1 MPPDRIWWYCIAYD
15 LPDWPL
21 RIGFGGLG
29 ILWSAS
35 MRVSDERWLRRW
47 WGADGAPYGSLQ
59 IHQCGAGPIHSPGL
73 CSSAFRCHRFHYL
86 VCKFVTEE
94 LRCRDQDRIIQECC
108 TLLGCDRASLFIVD
122 QKTGDLLL
130 QLGKDLDSTI
140 RVPKGSGVAGYVATT
155 GESTNIVDAY

>member
-1 MPPDRIWWYCIAYD
+1 M
-15 LPDWPL
+15 
-21 RIGFGGLG
+21 
-29 ILWSAS
+29 
-35 MRVSDERWLRRW
+35 
-47 WGADGAPYGSLQ
+47 
-59 IHQCGAGPIHSPGL
+59 
-73 CSSAFRCHRFHYL
+73 
-86 VCKFVTEE
+86 TEE

-155 GESTNIVDAY
+155 GESTNIVDAYEDPRFSKDADAKTGYKTSTILCVPVRDSDGKTMYVRQASPHLRRPCSRV